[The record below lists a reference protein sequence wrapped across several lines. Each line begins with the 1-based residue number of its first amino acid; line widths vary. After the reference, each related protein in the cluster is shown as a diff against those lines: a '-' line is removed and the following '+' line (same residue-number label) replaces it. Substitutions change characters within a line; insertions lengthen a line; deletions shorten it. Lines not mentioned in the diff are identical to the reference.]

1 MSNIQPILTGNA
13 PAPGGHYSQA
23 LAHNSTVYVAGQLA
37 IDKDGI
43 KHSNASVEAQT
54 EMVFQNI
61 EAILQAAGSSLDR
74 VLSVTIYIS
83 KIEYWGKIN
92 EVYTRIFGDHKPARA
107 IVPVPELHFGLALEV
122 QLIAAVK

>member
-1 MSNIQPILTGNA
+1 MPNIQPILTPNA

-23 LAHNSTVYVAGQLA
+23 IVHNGTVYLAGQLA
-37 IDKDGI
+37 IDKDGK
-43 KHSNASVEAQT
+43 KHSDASVEEQT
-54 EMVFQNI
+54 VMVFQNI
-61 EAILQAAGSSLDR
+61 EAILEAAGSDLSH
-74 VLSVTIYIS
+74 VLSVTIFIS